1 MLALSLWWVLGLLTC
16 SFFCEYSSFRRYH
29 VHRTFKNCSSSGKTT
44 CSNSIPNLLS
54 KLSLSSSPP
63 SSSPLTHLTLTSNN
77 SLREPKLVL
86 PTIVSGLTCYFDRS
100 LGANLLYR
108 FERPQY
114 AGIRKEYITG
124 SHVIV
129 GQEKEM
135 SQVYGPE
142 HFLRMIGGLGSS
154 FSCHFCFACLQY

>member
-1 MLALSLWWVLGLLTC
+1 M
-16 SFFCEYSSFRRYH
+16 
-29 VHRTFKNCSSSGKTT
+29 
-44 CSNSIPNLLS
+44 II
-54 KLSLSSSPP
+54 
-63 SSSPLTHLTLTSNN
+63 

-114 AGIRKEYITG
+114 ASVRKQYITG

-135 SQVYGPE
+135 SQVYGAE
-142 HFLRMIGGLGSS
+142 HFLRMLGRSHSLSTCDRTLTSISLPSS
-154 FSCHFCFACLQY
+154 NDCLLDTGYGERVSHPRLCERTARVSFGDLSFVEKIANGWE

>member
-1 MLALSLWWVLGLLTC
+1 MILYLLKPLRLSTV
-16 SFFCEYSSFRRYH
+16 
-29 VHRTFKNCSSSGKTT
+29 KIK
-44 CSNSIPNLLS
+44 I
-54 KLSLSSSPP
+54 K
-63 SSSPLTHLTLTSNN
+63 

-114 AGIRKEYITG
+114 ASVRKQYITG

-135 SQVYGPE
+135 SQVYGAE
-142 HFLRMIGGLGSS
+142 HFLRMLGGSESLSVWGID
-154 FSCHFCFACLQY
+154 

>member
-1 MLALSLWWVLGLLTC
+1 MSPTPKIFPTFFISSLI
-16 SFFCEYSSFRRYH
+16 SH
-29 VHRTFKNCSSSGKTT
+29 
-44 CSNSIPNLLS
+44 
-54 KLSLSSSPP
+54 
-63 SSSPLTHLTLTSNN
+63 

-114 AGIRKEYITG
+114 ASVRKQYITG

-135 SQVYGPE
+135 SQIYGAE
-142 HFLRMIGGLGSS
+142 HFLRMLGKLCAGLTLSVFLVTEGLSS
-154 FSCHFCFACLQY
+154 LPSTNDRMFDTGYGERTLDPGLRE